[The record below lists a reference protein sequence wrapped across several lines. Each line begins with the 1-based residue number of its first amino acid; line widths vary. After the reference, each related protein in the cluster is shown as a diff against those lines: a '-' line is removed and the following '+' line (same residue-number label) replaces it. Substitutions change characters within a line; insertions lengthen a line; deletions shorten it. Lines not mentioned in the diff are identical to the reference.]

1 MERSLMQRYEQ
12 YFFCSESNWPAS
24 KRGINIIV
32 FPSLVLFLLFWFGT
46 TFEQDGDVIVSVV
59 G

>member
-1 MERSLMQRYEQ
+1 MQRYEQ
-12 YFFCSESNWPAS
+12 YFFCSESDWPDS

-46 TFEQDGDVIVSVV
+46 TFGQYGDVIVSVV